1 MGPDA
6 ITTHVIGIRRL
17 TIVDDAKGAGARV
30 QLEVYEALEL
40 ANRLQRAASLVFEF
54 QEDNPDIER
63 EAARFTVME
72 GGEDNVPI
80 PL

>member
-1 MGPDA
+1 
-6 ITTHVIGIRRL
+6 
-17 TIVDDAKGAGARV
+17 
-30 QLEVYEALEL
+30 VYEALEL